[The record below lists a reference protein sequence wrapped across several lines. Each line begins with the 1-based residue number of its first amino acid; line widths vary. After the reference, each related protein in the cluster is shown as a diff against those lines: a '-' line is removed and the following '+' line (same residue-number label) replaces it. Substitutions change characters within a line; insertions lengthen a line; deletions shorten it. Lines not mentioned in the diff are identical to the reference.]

1 MTLVG
6 SIMCEVDGLPE
17 AGCLV
22 FRVGKWGRENEGLMT
37 KSSEWIE
44 GLVIKY
50 SFSWAIHRCRRRF

>member
-22 FRVGKWGRENEGLMT
+22 FRVGKWGRENEGFDQ
-37 KSSEWIE
+37 
-44 GLVIKY
+44 V
-50 SFSWAIHRCRRRF
+50 